1 MRIKYLPLALLT
13 GFAWAEAAAQTKQP
27 QPSPQQ
33 AKLRNVEVTSPGD
46 TYMITVHTSVTAEG
60 YGSFRDDLYTVVHGV
75 ENLKVRYSESQTSSA
90 KPGDFPGSGLHL
102 HSSHS
107 NPDLSQV
114 PSAGAPIR
122 TCLFNKN
129 RDKDGDL
136 VIAVQPTPEPCMARI
151 GNVLRYEPSPN
162 GPTLF
167 TYVTFEILSET
178 TATPSAATR
187 VHSPPLRKDIPTIV
201 KAANGAVVT
210 IFVKAGDTRIEGTGF
225 LVSPEGAIVTNYHV
239 IKTGDVA
246 VVKFPDGTV
255 LHVDGVLAADKDRDL
270 AVIKIHGKT
279 FQTLTLGNS
288 DRVQVGE
295 EVVAIGDSLGLELTV
310 SNGILSGVRTV
321 EKEGRKLLQTTA
333 PISHGNSGGPLFNM
347 TGEVIGIN
355 TMFLGDGQ
363 NLNFAIPVN
372 DAKRLLSTQSTML
385 QNLPNEAEPKEA
397 PPVESPAPSSAGQD
411 LDSPAY
417 RQYQELL
424 KANDLTIRTGI
435 YACFY
440 DSKERAKNFFVI
452 SANLLNK
459 QAMQALVNNFTD
471 GVLGDSPS
479 IFGGKIQKFSS
490 KQGIFAD
497 LPTSYDH
504 KNSIDKSHETDVFKW
519 ISGDIAIEA
528 GWGKLTS
535 GQVRMGYRFKLQH
548 STGRFIEDT
557 ELDFPGADSSSNSTI
572 HEPGRC
578 VRIPNI
584 SMTPEDQ
591 YELVEN

>member
-1 MRIKYLPLALLT
+1 MKIKYVALLLLT
-13 GFAWAEAAAQTKQP
+13 GFASVEAAAQTKQP
-27 QPSPQQ
+27 QPSAQQ
-33 AKLRNVEVTSPGD
+33 AKLRDVAVTSPGD
-46 TYMITVHTSVTAEG
+46 TYMITMHTSVPAQGTG
-60 YGSFRDDLYTVVHGV
+60 NFRDELYTVVHGA
-75 ENLKVRYSESQTSSA
+75 ETLKVRYSESQTSSA

-102 HSSHS
+102 HSLYS

-114 PSAGAPIR
+114 PSAGVPIR
-122 TCLFNKN
+122 ACLFNKN

-136 VIAVQPTPEPCMARI
+136 VIAVQPTPESCMARI

-162 GPTLF
+162 GPALF
-167 TYVTFEILSET
+167 TYVTLEILSEET
-178 TATPSAATR
+178 ETPSAATR
-187 VHSPPLRKDIPTIV
+187 VQSPQLRKDIPAIV

-225 LVSPEGAIVTNYHV
+225 LVSQEGAIVTNYHV

-246 VVKFPDGTV
+246 VVKFPDNTV
-255 LHVDGVLAADKDRDL
+255 LPVDGVLVADKDRDL
-270 AVIKIHGKT
+270 AVIKIHGRAFKT
-279 FQTLTLGNS
+279 LALGDS

-321 EKEGRKLLQTTA
+321 EKEGGKFLQTTA
-333 PISHGNSGGPLFNM
+333 PISHGNSGGPLLNM

-355 TMFLGDGQ
+355 TLFLGEGQ

-372 DAKRLLSTQSTML
+372 DAKRLLSIQSTKL
-385 QNLPNEAEPKEA
+385 QNLPNEAEPKGA
-397 PPVESPAPSSAGQD
+397 PPKESPALPSAGQD

-424 KANDLTIRTGI
+424 KANDLTVRAGL

-440 DSKERAKNFFVI
+440 DNKERSKTFFVM
-452 SANLLNK
+452 SANLRNK
-459 QAMQALVNNFTD
+459 HAMGAIVSSFTD
-471 GVLGDSPS
+471 GVLGDSPL
-479 IFGGKIQKFSS
+479 IFEGKIQPFSS
-490 KQGIFAD
+490 KQGIFGD
-497 LPTSYDH
+497 LPTLYNH
-504 KNSIDKSHETDVFKW
+504 KNDFDKSHETDVLKW
-519 ISGDIAIEA
+519 VSGDIAIEA
-528 GWGKLTS
+528 GWGKLAP

-557 ELDFPGADSSSNSTI
+557 ELNFPGADSSSNSTI

-578 VRIPNI
+578 VRIPST

-591 YELVEN
+591 YELVDN

>member
-1 MRIKYLPLALLT
+1 MRIKYLALALLT
-13 GFAWAEAAAQTKQP
+13 GFAWAEAPAQRKQP

-33 AKLRNVEVTSPGD
+33 AKLRNVEVTSPDD
-46 TYMITVHTSVTAEG
+46 TYMITMHTSVPAKG
-60 YGSFRDDLYTVVHGV
+60 YGSFREELYTVVHGV
-75 ENLKVRYSESQTSSA
+75 ENLKVKYSESQTSSA

-102 HSSHS
+102 HSSYS

-114 PSAGAPIR
+114 PSAGVPIR
-122 TCLFNKN
+122 ACLFDKN

-162 GPTLF
+162 GPALF
-167 TYVTFEILSET
+167 TYVTFEISSET
-178 TATPSAATR
+178 TTTVSAATR
-187 VHSPPLRKDIPTIV
+187 VQSPPLRKDIPTIV
-201 KAANGAVVT
+201 KAASGAVVT
-210 IFVKAGDTRIEGTGF
+210 IFVKSGDSRVEGTGF

-239 IKTGDVA
+239 IKTGDMA
-246 VVKFPDGTV
+246 VVKFPDSTV
-255 LHVDGVLAADKDRDL
+255 LPVDGVLAADKDRDL
-270 AVIKIHGKT
+270 AIIKIHGKT

-321 EKEGRKLLQTTA
+321 EKEGHKLLQTTA

-372 DAKRLLSTQSTML
+372 DAKRLLSTRSTML

-397 PPVESPAPSSAGQD
+397 PPEESPAPPSAGQG
-411 LDSPAY
+411 LNSPAY

-424 KANDLTIRTGI
+424 KANDLTVRAGL

-440 DSKERAKNFFVI
+440 DNTDRSKTFFVV
-452 SANLLNK
+452 SANLRNK
-459 QAMQALVNNFTD
+459 HAMGAIVSTFAD
-471 GVLGDSPS
+471 GVLEDSPL
-479 IFGGKIQKFSS
+479 IFEGKIEPFSS
-490 KQGIFAD
+490 KRGIFAD
-497 LPTSYDH
+497 LPTLYDH
-504 KNSIDKSHETDVFKW
+504 KNDLDKSHETDVLKW
-519 ISGDIAIEA
+519 VSGDITIEA
-528 GWGKLTS
+528 GWGKLAP

-557 ELDFPGADSSSNSTI
+557 ELNFPGADSSSNSTI

-578 VRIPNI
+578 ARIPNTA
-584 SMTPEDQ
+584 MPPEEQ
-591 YELVEN
+591 YELVDN